1 MTKRRLSTGQ
11 IAFIGLIA
19 VVATAL
25 LLGLPVSIRHNAP
38 LGVSRTIDSGRG
50 IAVRGGYVT
59 PNYDGFDR
67 LDVDLR
73 VYDDEPY
80 YDFTVHVR
88 PAGPDAPDARTIAL
102 RVPRDQVW
110 HEKGAFENAY
120 LAVRFPEIADSA
132 GKRFYVWV
140 EGGPRNRDDI
150 WTLWRIKSYSTVPAW
165 TVMRAWVE
173 TPPAPLGR
181 WPGGVAVVLLMGS
194 TAATLVWLAGAL
206 VLANATNRRGRSA
219 RRIAG

>member
-1 MTKRRLSTGQ
+1 MKTRRRSPGQ
-11 IAFIGLIA
+11 LGFIGFAAI
-19 VVATAL
+19 VAIAL

-67 LDVDLR
+67 LNVDLR
-73 VYDDEPY
+73 VYDDEPF

-88 PAGPDAPDARTIAL
+88 PAGPDVPDVRTIAL
-102 RVPRDQVW
+102 RVSRNQVW
-110 HEKGAFENAY
+110 HEKGAFSNAY

-132 GKRFYVWV
+132 GQRFYVWI

-165 TVMRAWVE
+165 EVVKAWVE

-181 WPGGVAVVLLMGS
+181 WPGGVLVVLLMGS
-194 TAATLVWLAGAL
+194 TAATMVWLAGAL
-206 VLANATNRRGRSA
+206 ILANSTKRPERSA
-219 RRIAG
+219 